1 MEIFGQLDDIVTIS
15 NFIVSPYVGRVTAP
29 APYPFAT
36 SAIEVAELLAVPMPH
51 LHAPPGLNTE
61 PAPWRD
67 RMVPPPSYTFR
78 EHVIW
83 GATGHILQQF
93 LELTKSS

>member
-1 MEIFGQLDDIVTIS
+1 MNTTLPIISFGKLRS
-15 NFIVSPYVGRVTAP
+15 GM
-29 APYPFAT
+29 
-36 SAIEVAELLAVPMPH
+36 PMPH
-51 LHAPPGLNTE
+51 LLGSRGLNTE

-67 RMVPPPSYTFR
+67 RMVPPPSYTFG

-83 GATGHILQQF
+83 GATGRILQQF